1 MNSGPQNGRRAFLA
15 VISMIGAILVFTG
28 AHSATPRRINV
39 SLESQ
44 YFILDSDYFGLANAF
59 GADAALR
66 YEIGWDI
73 YFENG
78 LGIFQTE
85 GNDVSVDGFDY
96 RMNLI
101 ALFPVLI
108 PYRPV
113 ARFGIGFLSVNPVT
127 ATPTDTFRP
136 TQTTFYFLG
145 GAGVTRM
152 ILDRLLVEAGA
163 NFWVT
168 PYEYRIYRFNRYD
181 VTTTTERFMHL
192 SLSLGFVYTF

>member
-1 MNSGPQNGRRAFLA
+1 MLA
-15 VISMIGAILVFTG
+15 VVSMIAAVLVCG
-28 AHSATPRRINV
+28 RAHTETPRRINV

-44 YFILDSDYFGLANAF
+44 YYIFDSDYFGLGNAF
-59 GADAALR
+59 GVDAALR
-66 YEIGWDI
+66 YEIGSDI

-85 GNDVSVDGFDY
+85 GNNVSVNGVDY
-96 RMNLI
+96 HLNFV

-127 ATPTDTFRP
+127 VTPTETFRP

-152 ILDRLLVEAGA
+152 ILDRVLIEANA

-168 PYEYRIYRFNRYD
+168 PYRYRVYRFNRFD
-181 VTTTTERFMHL
+181 VTTNAERFLHV
-192 SLSLGFVYTF
+192 SISFGFVYTF

>member
-1 MNSGPQNGRRAFLA
+1 MLA
-15 VISMIGAILVFTG
+15 VVSMIAAVLVCGRAYTE
-28 AHSATPRRINV
+28 TPRRINV
-39 SLESQ
+39 SFQSQ
-44 YFILDSDYFGLANAF
+44 YYIFDSDFFGLSNGF

-66 YEIGWDI
+66 YEIGSDI

-85 GNDVSVDGFDY
+85 GNNVSVDGLDY
-96 RMNLI
+96 HLNFI

-108 PYRPV
+108 PYRPI

-127 ATPTDTFRP
+127 VTPTDTFRP
-136 TQTTFYFLG
+136 SQTTFYFLG

-152 ILDRLLVEAGA
+152 ILDRVLVEANA

-168 PYEYRIYRFNRYD
+168 PYEYRIYRFNRFD
-181 VTTTTERFMHL
+181 VTTSAERFMHISISFGL
-192 SLSLGFVYTF
+192 VYTF